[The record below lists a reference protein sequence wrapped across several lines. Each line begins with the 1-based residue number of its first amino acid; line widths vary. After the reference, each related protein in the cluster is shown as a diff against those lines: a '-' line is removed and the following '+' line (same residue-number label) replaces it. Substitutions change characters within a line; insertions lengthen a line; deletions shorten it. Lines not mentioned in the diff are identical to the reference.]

1 MRTWR
6 TQKRQPQIRD
16 DGVSEQRCELP
27 YYLQIK
33 AAKRNGD
40 PSHKHK
46 LIRSCDQ
53 GYGRSWA
60 TREAAA
66 ASRQDFKVWV
76 DKGCPGMHLAQ
87 QAAKDARDRPKQA
100 GQSSGTPTRFSE
112 RAKVNQA
119 CRAVLKLTVQTL
131 AAGAAVTATVACGL
145 APMDPAQL
153 DAAWRNRSAF
163 LIVVRTRRVSRTRM
177 LMWRSL

>member
-1 MRTWR
+1 MPSSTTSPAEILLAAAAAAAESSAFSSAGAGSMRTWR

-112 RAKVNQA
+112 RAK
-119 CRAVLKLTVQTL
+119 
-131 AAGAAVTATVACGL
+131 
-145 APMDPAQL
+145 
-153 DAAWRNRSAF
+153 
-163 LIVVRTRRVSRTRM
+163 
-177 LMWRSL
+177 